1 MAEDKMDLDA
11 RLSAYVDGELNE
23 ADMAELEALIAVD
36 ETVAERLEA
45 LALAKNAFE
54 ASAREI
60 DNVPMSTSLAAL
72 VQDLEDGKRKTGAPD
87 NVVEFPLWKRA
98 GKFVADHRAIA
109 ASIAVAAGTIS
120 LTTAIP
126 AQVASV
132 GSLSGTYFADSEMGQ
147 VFEATASGTVV
158 EVADGLSATPRF
170 TFASGEDYC
179 RVVDVASA
187 ETQGRLVACRIENVW
202 RVAAATYGSAAGR
215 SPDAPYRT
223 ASAAGAK
230 SIEDFLDVAMS
241 DAPLGL
247 EAEAELMEFGWIIP
261 ATDKE

>member
-1 MAEDKMDLDA
+1 MVENLKELDA
-11 RLSAYVDGELNE
+11 RLSAYLDGELSE
-23 ADMAELEALIAVD
+23 ADMAELEALIAGD
-36 ETVAERLEA
+36 GTVAVRLEA
-45 LALAKNAFE
+45 LAFAKDEFE

-60 DNVPMSTSLAAL
+60 DDVPMSASLTAL
-72 VQDLEDGKRKTGAPD
+72 VQGLEDRTRQAGKAD
-87 NVVEFPLWKRA
+87 NVVAFPLRRRV
-98 GKFVADHRAIA
+98 GRFVADHRAIA
-109 ASIAVAAGTIS
+109 ASVAVAAGIMS
-120 LTTAIP
+120 LMTAIP
-126 AQVASV
+126 AQVADV
-132 GSLSGTYFADSEMGQ
+132 DELSGTYYADSEMGQ

-247 EAEAELMEFGWIIP
+247 EAEAELMEFGWILP

>member
-1 MAEDKMDLDA
+1 MDLDA
-11 RLSAYVDGELNE
+11 RLSAYLDGELNE
-23 ADMAELEALIAVD
+23 AGIAGLEALIAAD
-36 ETVAERLEA
+36 ETVADRLEA
-45 LALAKNAFE
+45 LALAKDEFE

-60 DNVPMSTSLAAL
+60 DDAPMSTSLAAL
-72 VQDLEDGKRKTGAPD
+72 VQDLKDGKRKAGTPN
-87 NVVEFPLWKRA
+87 NVVEFPFWKRA

-120 LTTAIP
+120 LTTALP

-132 GSLSGTYFADSEMGQ
+132 GSLSGTYYADSEMGQ

-179 RVVDVASA
+179 RVVDVISA
-187 ETQGRLVACRIENVW
+187 ETEGRLVACRGENAW
-202 RVAAATYGSAAGR
+202 RVAAATYGPAAGE

-230 SIEDFLDVAMS
+230 SIEDFLDAAMS
-241 DAPLGL
+241 DAPLDL
-247 EAEAELMEFGWIIP
+247 EAEAKLMEFGWSLP